1 MPAEG
6 SQRIDKWLFFTRAVK
21 SRSLAA
27 RLVQSGAVRINGV
40 KVEQP
45 AHSVKPGDGVTIR
58 MERRVLVWRV
68 LAPGARRGPADEAR
82 TLYEDLT
89 PAAEPQ
95 PAPPASR
102 EAGAGRPTKRD
113 RRAIDRLSYGD

>member
-89 PAAEPQ
+89 PAAELQ

-113 RRAIDRLSYGD
+113 RRAIDRLSNED

>member
-1 MPAEG
+1 M
-6 SQRIDKWLFFTRAVK
+6 
-21 SRSLAA
+21 
-27 RLVQSGAVRINGV
+27 
-40 KVEQP
+40 
-45 AHSVKPGDGVTIR
+45 TIR

>member
-89 PAAEPQ
+89 PAVEPQ
-95 PAPPASR
+95 PDAPATR
-102 EAGAGRPTKRD
+102 EAGTGRPTKRD
-113 RRAIDRLSYGD
+113 RRAIDRLSNED